1 MKIIRALLISGFVG
15 ALPAWAV
22 YAPIPEQDQ
31 GKAWSVSLM
40 AGISEDTNI
49 FAAQTGAISSVIYT
63 VSPKVSFNESV
74 TDQTFLSASYQ
85 LRLDH
90 FDNRPGQEDL
100 DSHDLEARLAH
111 AFTKQTTLDLSD
123 AFMINRN
130 PAAALAGLTVNTD
143 QSYES
148 NEANARFNTSLTPK
162 IGLTLKARS
171 MLYDYYNA
179 KLGTSLDRTENLYG
193 ISSDYAIQQDLRS
206 NLEYRHETIDYRH
219 EGDNKDKTSDFLLV
233 GSDYDVGEKVTATGR
248 VGVEYRKRDEEKSAT
263 DPYVELSAKYAYA
276 QGSFVSGGYIT
287 TFEESSN
294 VIAYTDEKVNRFFIN
309 VQHALTPLITASGS
323 ADYEPSR
330 LEGREG
336 LPSYDENTT
345 HLGLALSY
353 LPTKNWLVSATYDYD
368 YVTSGDVSRDYTRN
382 RYGLNA
388 TYSF

>member
-1 MKIIRALLISGFVG
+1 
-15 ALPAWAV
+15 
-22 YAPIPEQDQ
+22 
-31 GKAWSVSLM
+31 M
-40 AGISEDTNI
+40 AGVSYDTNI
-49 FAAQTGAISSVIYT
+49 FAAQTSAISSGVYT
-63 VSPKVSFNESV
+63 ISPKVSFNESV

-85 LRLDH
+85 LRLDY
-90 FDNRPGQEDL
+90 FDNRPSKNLL
-100 DSHDLEARLAH
+100 DSHDLEGRLAH
-111 AFTKQTTLDLSD
+111 AFTKETTLDLSD

-130 PAAALAGLTVNTD
+130 PAAALAGLQINTD

-148 NEANARFNTSLTPK
+148 NEANARFNTALSPK

-193 ISSDYAIQQDLRS
+193 ISGDYAIQQDLRS

-219 EGDNKDKTSDFLLV
+219 EGDNKDKTSDFLLM
-233 GSDYDVGEKVTATGR
+233 GADYDVGEKVTATGR
-248 VGVEYRKRDEEKSAT
+248 IGAEYRKRDEEKSAT
-263 DPYVELSAKYAYA
+263 DPYVELSVKYAYA

-294 VIAYTDEKVNRFFIN
+294 VIAYTDEKVNRLFIN

-323 ADYEPSR
+323 VDYEPSR
-330 LEGREG
+330 LDGREG
-336 LPSYDENTT
+336 LPSYDETTT

-368 YVTSGDVSRDYTRN
+368 YVTSGDISRDYTRN